1 MKTLCLSFWLSI
13 VALAAVAPNFS
24 GKWVIEEP
32 GGAVTRQTTTTT
44 LVLNQ
49 IGNEVTGTIASP
61 DDAGSA
67 SPTHSEI
74 LDGRVEG
81 ETLTFYVWTGLDR
94 PMKAYYK
101 GTLAGDEI
109 RFVVTGGAPALGGF
123 SGAAAG
129 AGKGS
134 PQQIT
139 ARRTR

>member
-1 MKTLCLSFWLSI
+1 MKTLCLSFWLSV
-13 VALAAVAPNFS
+13 VALAAAAPNYS
-24 GKWVIEEP
+24 GTWVIEEP
-32 GGAVTRQTTTTT
+32 GGAVTRQTMTTT

-49 IGNEVTGTIASP
+49 IGNEVTGTISYP

-67 SPTHSEI
+67 SPTHGEI
-74 LDGRVEG
+74 LDGKVEG

-94 PMKAYYK
+94 PMKAFYK

-123 SGAAAG
+123 SGSAAG

-134 PQQIT
+134 PQPIT
-139 ARRTR
+139 AKRAK